1 MSRYMPEGW
10 NLPEIDALNE
20 QFFTSGKLL
29 IQQCTD
35 CGTLQHLPEDVC
47 HNCQAMT
54 FDWVE
59 ASGKG
64 TIYSY
69 VIVHHPVHDMLRE
82 RVPYGVILVQLDDYP
97 SIRIVG
103 NLVDCPASDIEIGKP
118 VSISFESVE
127 GADGETVTIPQWVAA

>member
-10 NLPEIDALNE
+10 NLPEIDDLNR

-29 IQQCTD
+29 VQQCTE
-35 CGTLQHLPEDVC
+35 CGTVQHLPEDVC
-47 HNCQAMT
+47 HDCHAMT

-59 ASGKG
+59 ASGNG

-103 NLVDCPASDIEIGKP
+103 NLVDVDPSEIAIGKP
-118 VSISFESVE
+118 VSVSFEEVE
-127 GADGETVTIPQWVAA
+127 GADGEMVTIPQWVAA